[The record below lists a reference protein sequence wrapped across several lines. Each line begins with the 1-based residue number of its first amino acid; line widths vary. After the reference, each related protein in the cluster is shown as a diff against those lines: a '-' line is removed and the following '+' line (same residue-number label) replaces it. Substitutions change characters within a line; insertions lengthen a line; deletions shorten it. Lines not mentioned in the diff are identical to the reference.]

1 MCLSESSAKGSATV
15 MPFSI
20 KIMSAA
26 ISGGFLEET
35 GRLEYMFYINL
46 NTIEFDSDFN
56 PKVEE
61 LTD

>member
-1 MCLSESSAKGSATV
+1 
-15 MPFSI
+15 MPFAI
-20 KIMSAA
+20 KLMPAA

-35 GRLEYMFYINL
+35 GRLDYMFYIKL

-56 PKVEE
+56 PKVQV